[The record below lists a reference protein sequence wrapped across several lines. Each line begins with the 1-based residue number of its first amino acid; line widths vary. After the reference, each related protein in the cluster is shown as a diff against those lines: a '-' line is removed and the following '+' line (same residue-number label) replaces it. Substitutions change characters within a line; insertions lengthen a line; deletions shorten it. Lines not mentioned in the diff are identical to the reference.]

1 MEDTVSKQRAMA
13 KIVKIDSIRPIPDA
27 DSIECARVGGWN
39 VVIKRGDFAVGDIA
53 IYCEIDSWIPH
64 ELAPFL
70 SKGSQPRLYND
81 VRGERLRTV
90 KLRGQ
95 ISQGLLLK
103 VAGCFGDTVTVSAEN
118 ATLFREGDDVT
129 EALNIQKW
137 EAPVPAQLAG
147 QVRGLFPNFIP
158 KTDQERCQNLVE
170 QISAAQGRRFEVTEK
185 LDGSSMTCYLFNDEF
200 GVCSRNLDLKQDSLN
215 SFWRVAVEKNIEQR
229 LRQLG
234 SNLAIQGE
242 LVGPGIQ
249 NNLYKLS
256 QLEFFVFD
264 VYDISAAEYLS
275 AHRRQQLVKQLELNH
290 VPVIDNDFQLDHN
303 VDQLLALAEQTS
315 QLNARSEREGVVFK
329 EIAGKMTFKAIS
341 NRFLM
346 KTHG

>member
-1 MEDTVSKQRAMA
+1 
-13 KIVKIDSIRPIPDA
+13 
-27 DSIECARVGGWN
+27 
-39 VVIKRGDFAVGDIA
+39 
-53 IYCEIDSWIPH
+53 
-64 ELAPFL
+64 
-70 SKGSQPRLYND
+70 
-81 VRGERLRTV
+81 
-90 KLRGQ
+90 
-95 ISQGLLLK
+95 
-103 VAGCFGDTVTVSAEN
+103 
-118 ATLFREGDDVT
+118 
-129 EALNIQKW
+129 
-137 EAPVPAQLAG
+137 VPAQLAG

>member
-1 MEDTVSKQRAMA
+1 VSKQRAMA

>member
-1 MEDTVSKQRAMA
+1 MSKQRAMA

-185 LDGSSMTCYLFNDEF
+185 IDGSSMTCYLFNDEF

>member
-1 MEDTVSKQRAMA
+1 MSKQRAMA